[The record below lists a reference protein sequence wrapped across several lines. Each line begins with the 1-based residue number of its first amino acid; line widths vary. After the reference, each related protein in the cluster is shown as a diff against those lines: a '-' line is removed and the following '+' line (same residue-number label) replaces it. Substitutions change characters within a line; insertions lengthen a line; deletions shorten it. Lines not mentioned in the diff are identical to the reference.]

1 MRTPALAPEPD
12 AAVSQVAHPPSLRGR
27 VCGDWRVV
35 ELVGCGG
42 TAEVWRAVGR
52 GHDVALKLLRPELR
66 SRPGSAEIL
75 HRELKLLRTLRNP
88 YLVTPLTI
96 VDCGGTPGL
105 ALEYLP
111 GGDLVPLLG
120 APHEQWLP
128 ALRSVAAALKAL
140 HDSGIAHGDVKARN
154 VLLAAD
160 GGVRLIDLTT
170 ARPLLSP
177 AVEATAAYRAPSPAT
192 AVPATA
198 GEADGFAL
206 AALLYELLA
215 GRLPYGPGGAS
226 AIGASPAA
234 VAASDAEAVNLLTAA
249 TDVLRAGGRSPYG
262 LSYLADVIESVGSA

>member
-12 AAVSQVAHPPSLRGR
+12 AAVSQVAHLPSLRGR

-52 GHDVALKLLRPELR
+52 GHEVALKLTRPELR
-66 SRPGSAEIL
+66 SRPGAALVL
-75 HRELKLLRTLRNP
+75 HRELEFLRALRNP

-120 APHEQWLP
+120 APREQWLP
-128 ALRSVAAALKAL
+128 ALRSVAAALRAL

-154 VLLAAD
+154 VLFAAD

-177 AVEATAAYRAPSPAT
+177 AVQATAAYRAPS
-192 AVPATA
+192 PATA

-226 AIGASPAA
+226 ALGASPAA
-234 VAASDAEAVNLLTAA
+234 VAVSGAESVNLEAVNLLTAA
-249 TDVLRAGGRSPYG
+249 TDVLRAGGRPPYG

>member
-52 GHDVALKLLRPELR
+52 GHDVALKLTKPELR
-66 SRPGSAEIL
+66 SRPGAGEVL
-75 HRELKLLRTLRNP
+75 HRELELLRALRNP
-88 YLVTPLTI
+88 YLVTPLEI
-96 VDCGGTPGL
+96 VDCGTPGL

-120 APHEQWLP
+120 APREQWLP
-128 ALRSVAAALKAL
+128 ALRSVAAALRAL
-140 HDSGIAHGDVKARN
+140 HDNGIAHGDVKARN
-154 VLLAAD
+154 VLFAAD
-160 GGVRLIDLTT
+160 GSVRLIDLTA

-177 AVEATAAYRAPSPAT
+177 AVEATAAYRAPP
-192 AVPATA
+192 PATA

-226 AIGASPAA
+226 ALGASPVA
-234 VAASDAEAVNLLTAA
+234 VAVPDAGAVNLLMAA
-249 TDVLRAGGRSPYG
+249 TDALRAGGRPPYG

>member
-1 MRTPALAPEPD
+1 MRTPALAPGPD
-12 AAVSQVAHPPSLRGR
+12 AAVSQVAPPFSLRGR

-52 GHDVALKLLRPELR
+52 GRDVALKLTRPELR

-75 HRELKLLRTLRNP
+75 HRELELLRALRNP

-120 APHEQWLP
+120 APREQWLP
-128 ALRSVAAALKAL
+128 ALRSVSAALRAL
-140 HDSGIAHGDVKARN
+140 HGNGMAHGDVKARN
-154 VLLAAD
+154 VLFAAD

-170 ARPLLSP
+170 ARPLESP
-177 AVEATAAYRAPSPAT
+177 AVRSTAAYRVPSPVT
-192 AVPATA
+192 AC
-198 GEADGFAL
+198 EADGFAL

-215 GRLPYGPGGAS
+215 GRLPYGAGGAT
-226 AIGASPAA
+226 ALGASPAA
-234 VAASDAEAVNLLTAA
+234 VAVSELEAVNLLTAA
-249 TDVLRAGGRSPYG
+249 TDVLRAGGRQPYG
-262 LSYLADVIESVGSA
+262 LSYLADVIESVSPV